1 MHTIIHGTLCY
12 WPLCSRLG
20 RCPCSLS
27 ALRGEMPWKHIRQPF
42 QLPCTDEGDLTWDL
56 GAWNK
61 TLEGRQLNCVVQQPF
76 HIFKGRKAKSASHFT
91 PRMAWGWSVPPSAI
105 PGSSDGHGGGGTAV
119 WSLPALGL
127 RRAMGPKQGGSYSVF
142 FFSVSA
148 EPVARWLPGTDAGPC
163 GDPHVL
169 RRSDQAEPGT
179 WGSYQGARWGNSM
192 DSRNGVLPRGT
203 YTKQS

>member
-1 MHTIIHGTLCY
+1 MLRKGSHPQMAELFSYFWLVNYDNSASHIAVWCYMRLYVQKKNTHNIHINYKLIMHTIIHGTLCY

-105 PGSSDGHGGGGTAV
+105 PGSSDGHEIG
-119 WSLPALGL
+119 
-127 RRAMGPKQGGSYSVF
+127 RASCRERV
-142 FFSVSA
+142 
-148 EPVARWLPGTDAGPC
+148 
-163 GDPHVL
+163 
-169 RRSDQAEPGT
+169 
-179 WGSYQGARWGNSM
+179 
-192 DSRNGVLPRGT
+192 
-203 YTKQS
+203 